1 MFFKKEDDERCEK
14 VKKKSNQRSQ
24 VRTLKWEKK
33 LFIHQ
38 WISSCI
44 TYFSQY
50 LRNEDEVTWQ
60 RQEVMRIRKMKVFT
74 QLLNIILHD

>member
-14 VKKKSNQRSQ
+14 VKKKSDQRSQ

-74 QLLNIILHD
+74 QLWNIISHD

>member
-14 VKKKSNQRSQ
+14 VKKKSDQRSQ

-74 QLLNIILHD
+74 QLLNIISHD

>member
-74 QLLNIILHD
+74 QLLNIISHD

>member
-14 VKKKSNQRSQ
+14 VKKKSDQRSQ

-38 WISSCI
+38 WISLCI

-74 QLLNIILHD
+74 QLLNIISHD